1 MNNKGQ
7 SLVIFVVMI
16 PIFLLL
22 ILLVY
27 DIGNLIFEKQELDS
41 VNQIV
46 IDYGL
51 DNYDDLN
58 VVDEMYKL
66 ARYNNGDIN
75 IKIKYI
81 DQEFYID
88 SRYYV
93 KGIFTRIIKVDGY
106 LARSTYKGYLDG
118 DKHIIKR
125 IK

>member
-27 DIGNLIFEKQELDS
+27 DVGNLIFEKQELDS
-41 VNQIV
+41 VNQLI
-46 IDYGL
+46 INYGL

-66 ARYNNGDIN
+66 ARYNNSEMN
-75 IKIKYI
+75 IKINYV

-88 SRYYV
+88 SKYYV
-93 KGIFTRIIKVDGY
+93 KGLFTKIINVDGY

-118 DKHIIKR
+118 NKHIIKR